1 MKNAT
6 SLLAPL
12 LLSAPTLL
20 HADTFTALTEH
31 VRTAADLGE
40 LRDAHA
46 VCDGTVL
53 KLASSAAERHA
64 WAVIPAPKDG
74 WKLTTRATVTA
85 KITNTSTVPAG
96 VMLWLVGDHGWSAV
110 EDSATLAP
118 RGGRT
123 F

>member
-40 LRDAHA
+40 LRDA
-46 VCDGTVL
+46 
-53 KLASSAAERHA
+53 
-64 WAVIPAPKDG
+64 
-74 WKLTTRATVTA
+74 
-85 KITNTSTVPAG
+85 
-96 VMLWLVGDHGWSAV
+96 
-110 EDSATLAP
+110 
-118 RGGRT
+118 
-123 F
+123 